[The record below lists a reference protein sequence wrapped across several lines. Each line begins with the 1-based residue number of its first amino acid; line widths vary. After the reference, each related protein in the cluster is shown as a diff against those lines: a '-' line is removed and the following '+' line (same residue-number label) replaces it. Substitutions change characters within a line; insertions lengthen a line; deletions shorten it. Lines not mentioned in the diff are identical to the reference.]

1 MIQTFFD
8 FPVYF
13 KFFIGLFALVNPVG
27 ILPVFISMTSYQT
40 AAARNKT
47 NLTANL
53 SVQLHY
59 LVDLAFS
66 RRHDSATFWYIN

>member
-47 NLTANL
+47 NLTAKP
-53 SVQLHY
+53 VCGHY

-66 RRHDSATFWYIN
+66 